1 MFLFCFILPIIY
13 PFFSIFTSIMSSG
26 SHSFSYGSIVVTS
39 SQASWEEVNLKNI
52 HFCPPFKLMQ
62 NYLSTIW
69 ISSVH
74 CSPAKR
80 NDFSLFT
87 VLRIAF
93 KEQHNLVLKQPFYLL
108 FQYWSSISILD
119 ITYTSTTQIYWMFT
133 KLTRTVEAS
142 CLPCSHF
149 LA

>member
-26 SHSFSYGSIVVTS
+26 SHSFSHGSIAVTS
-39 SQASWEEVNLKNI
+39 SQASWFPNI